1 MRPEV
6 LTVPVLSVSVP
17 GDWPHSP
24 SFALRQQWDENTLG
38 WNNRHKLPEGSAK
51 VQGSTGTTQAPGHS
65 SEHQGHWAAPSTK
78 GKPDAVLGLRLP

>member
-24 SFALRQQWDENTLG
+24 SFALRQQWDETTLG
-38 WNNRHKLPEGSAK
+38 WNNRHKLPESSAE
-51 VQGSTGTTQAPGHS
+51 VQGPQGPPRLQATAPNTKATGQ
-65 SEHQGHWAAPSTK
+65 
-78 GKPDAVLGLRLP
+78 LPAQRGNQTLS